1 VGGAEVDLDVPGFR
15 PARVFAPKGRGRLV
29 VATHGAGGSPEDACP
44 RFHAAWPSAFVLCPR
59 GSAMSRFDP
68 DAAGFYYRDHH
79 ALAAELRAA
88 LAALDRR
95 FGARVDHAG
104 AVYAGFSQGAT
115 MGALALPEFGFT
127 SAMLVEGGTDDWT
140 ITHARAFHQAG
151 GERVVF
157 VCGRPACWTPAAGA
171 ARSLE
176 RGGVTAKLALARGA
190 GHQLGGGVMLA
201 ILENAPWLV
210 EAR

>member
-1 VGGAEVDLDVPGFR
+1 
-15 PARVFAPKGRGRLV
+15 
-29 VATHGAGGSPEDACP
+29 
-44 RFHAAWPSAFVLCPR
+44 
-59 GSAMSRFDP
+59 MSRFDP
-68 DAAGFYYRDHH
+68 EAAGFYYRDHH

-140 ITHARAFHQAG
+140 VTHARAFHDAG

-157 VCGRPACWTPAAGA
+157 VAAPAVQPVGRPRRARRARSSAAAPLRSSHALVAPATSSAAG
-171 ARSLE
+171 
-176 RGGVTAKLALARGA
+176 
-190 GHQLGGGVMLA
+190 
-201 ILENAPWLV
+201 
-210 EAR
+210 